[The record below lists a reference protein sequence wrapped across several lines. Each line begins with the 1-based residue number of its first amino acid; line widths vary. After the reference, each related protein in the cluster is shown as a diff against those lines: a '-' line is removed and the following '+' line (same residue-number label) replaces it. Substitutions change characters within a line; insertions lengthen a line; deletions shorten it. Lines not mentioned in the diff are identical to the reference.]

1 LKKLIVGLSAL
12 IVVVAIS
19 ACRGEGDADTNRF
32 PIEVTDSRIEAG
44 ELIYADNCASCHGP
58 VNGPTVLDSA
68 PVHGDAGHTWHHPD
82 RLLFQWVLDRP
93 PLAVT
98 MPAFRDKLTEEEV
111 IDALAFIKSHWL
123 PEIQDRQAEGSA
135 QYEDQIIEFGVE

>member
-1 LKKLIVGLSAL
+1 MKKLIVGLSAL

-19 ACRGEGDADTNRF
+19 ACSGEGDADTNRF